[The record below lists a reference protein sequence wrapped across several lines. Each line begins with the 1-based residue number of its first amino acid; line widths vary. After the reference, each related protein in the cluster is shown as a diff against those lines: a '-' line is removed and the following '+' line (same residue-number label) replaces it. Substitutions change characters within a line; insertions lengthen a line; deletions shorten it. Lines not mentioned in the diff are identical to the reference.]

1 MVLVF
6 SISPAVD
13 KPYVNR
19 FAADYQISKDQ
30 RTAINRWGFP
40 DGFLLAIDLNAQERV
55 ESWYYYGIGSELIF
69 INGMFMDSED
79 LNVYDISKTKGK
91 YMIYPYELT
100 DKVTYDDI
108 MKVLGSPNT
117 EDTYQ
122 NGQLTVMNY
131 ETQLVIFLIDKKL
144 IGATLFNSEPDKI

>member
-1 MVLVF
+1 
-6 SISPAVD
+6 
-13 KPYVNR
+13 
-19 FAADYQISKDQ
+19 
-30 RTAINRWGFP
+30 
-40 DGFLLAIDLNAQERV
+40 
-55 ESWYYYGIGSELIF
+55 
-69 INGMFMDSED
+69 MFMDSED

-131 ETQLVIFLIDKKL
+131 ETQLVIFSIDKKL